1 MTNQDFNFDPLPGD
15 LPAQPAAPPADKPA
29 GKKRGRKPKADK
41 PERKKREAKAADPTA
56 LHIPS
61 DRIRILEPGEKVT
74 GWATA
79 SKQKPNIS
87 PYPLIRQLMVLSE
100 AERRHVLDAL
110 NEVFG

>member
-15 LPAQPAAPPADKPA
+15 LPAQPAARPPADKPA
-29 GKKRGRKPKADK
+29 GKKRGRKPKGEGKKLARKERIGTGGDAPIEVAPIKKPK
-41 PERKKREAKAADPTA
+41 PE
-56 LHIPS
+56 
-61 DRIRILEPGEKVT
+61 V
-74 GWATA
+74 
-79 SKQKPNIS
+79 S

>member
-15 LPAQPAAPPADKPA
+15 LPAQPAARPPADKPA
-29 GKKRGRKPKADK
+29 GKKRGRKPKGEGKK
-41 PERKKREAKAADPTA
+41 PARKPAAAPTA

-79 SKQKPNIS
+79 SKQKPGIS

>member
-29 GKKRGRKPKADK
+29 GKKRGRKPKPDK
-41 PERKKREAKAADPTA
+41 PERKKRAREITGVTITAPAYGPAAVEVTTA
-56 LHIPS
+56 PI
-61 DRIRILEPGEKVT
+61 K
-74 GWATA
+74 
-79 SKQKPNIS
+79 KPKPEVS